1 MADPDHLRRLAARML
16 AVAVTTEDKT
26 LVQMLTKRATDHL
39 DEADALEAC
48 TPPRPNDP
56 EKKE

>member
-1 MADPDHLRRLAARML
+1 ML